1 METNKPVTII
11 ISEDDDGHAELIKEA
26 LIESGIKNKIIRF
39 VNGEQTWNYLSKE
52 AISDI
57 NQRAYLLLLDINMP
71 VMNGIEVLARIK
83 ENDRL
88 KSMPVVMLTTTDDLR
103 EVEQCYQLGCNLYI
117 TKPVDFN
124 NFSEKLQ
131 RLGLFIQVIRM

>member
-39 VNGEQTWNYLSKE
+39 VNGEQTWNYLSEE
-52 AISDI
+52 AIPNI
-57 NQRAYLLLLDINMP
+57 TQRAFLLLLDINMP
-71 VMNGIEVLARIK
+71 IMNGIEVLTRIK
-83 ENDRL
+83 ENDQL